1 MSWQLFKNNLINRIC
16 NAKQVPDI
24 EYVAK
29 AFAEEYDAAVKRGGT
44 IPDNIPVTKG
54 NVEAMQK
61 LFVSALQKGLSKTT
75 PYDLVGEMGRGVKA
89 YWTGAQLAPFPIPL
103 PTAPQIAT
111 NVTANLTSVSNSI
124 TAPGNW
130 PVQGDL
136 EETKTEEKKKQDSEN
151 KPAKENNDNAKKI
164 LIVGDS
170 ISVDAGYTWSSY
182 YKKINN
188 KADVEILAIGG
199 KQLTLWM
206 KPELEKKLATTK
218 YDKVYIY
225 GGTNDIFSAKKAERV
240 LSVLQGMVDSVNKTG
255 AKAIVITGY
264 DGERDMLIENF
275 PFTRYVRVK
284 EDYIPYLQE
293 YQKYQRLMAST
304 IKGATIVPIISVG
317 VIKDGFH
324 PITGRQPKILG
335 DHINK
340 Y

>member
-1 MSWQLFKNNLINRIC
+1 MSWQVFKRNLINRIC

-29 AFAEEYDAAVKRGGT
+29 AFAEEYDAAIKRGGT
-44 IPDNIPVTKG
+44 VPDNIKVTKG
-54 NVEAMQK
+54 NVESMQK
-61 LFVSALQKGLSKTT
+61 LFVTALQKGLSKTT
-75 PYDLVGEMGRGVKA
+75 PYDLVGEMGKGVKE
-89 YWTGAQLAPFPIPL
+89 YWTGAQLAPFPIPS
-103 PTAPQIAT
+103 PTPLQIST
-111 NVTANLTSVSNSI
+111 SVVVNLTSGRNSI
-124 TAPGNW
+124 TNPGVW
-130 PVQGDL
+130 TAQGDVQ
-136 EETKTEEKKKQDSEN
+136 EPKKEDKPKTDEEN
-151 KPAKENNDNAKKI
+151 KTPAKNNENTKKI

-225 GGTNDIFSAKKAERV
+225 GGTNDIFSLKKAERV

-255 AKAIVITGY
+255 AQAIVITGY
-264 DGERDMLIENF
+264 DGERDILIENI
-275 PFTRYVRVK
+275 PLTRYTRVK

-293 YQKYQRLMAST
+293 YQKYQRLMAGT

-317 VIKDGFH
+317 VIKDGLH

>member
-1 MSWQLFKNNLINRIC
+1 
-16 NAKQVPDI
+16 
-24 EYVAK
+24 
-29 AFAEEYDAAVKRGGT
+29 
-44 IPDNIPVTKG
+44 
-54 NVEAMQK
+54 MQK

-111 NVTANLTSVSNSI
+111 NVTANLTSVNNSI

-151 KPAKENNDNAKKI
+151 KPAKENNENSKKI

-182 YKKINN
+182 YKKSNS

-218 YDKVYIY
+218 YEKVYIY
-225 GGTNDIFSAKKAERV
+225 GGTNDIFSARKAETV
-240 LSVLQGMVDSVNKTG
+240 LSALQSMVDSVNKAG

-264 DGERDMLIENF
+264 DSEKDMLIENM
-275 PFTRYVRVK
+275 PLTRYVREK
-284 EDYIPYLQE
+284 EGYIPYLQE

-304 IKGATIVPIISVG
+304 IKGATIVPKISVG

-324 PITGRQPKILG
+324 PVGNQSKILSQ
-335 DHINK
+335 HINQ

>member
-44 IPDNIPVTKG
+44 IPDNIKVTKG
-54 NVEAMQK
+54 NVEAMQT

-89 YWTGAQLAPFPIPL
+89 YWATAQLAPFPIPL
-103 PTAPQIAT
+103 PTPPQIAT
-111 NVTANLTSVSNSI
+111 NVVANLTSVGNSI
-124 TAPGNW
+124 TNPGTW

-136 EETKTEEKKKQDSEN
+136 EETKKEEKKKQDSEN

-164 LIVGDS
+164 LLVGDS
-170 ISVDAGYTWSSY
+170 ITVDAGYTWSSY
-182 YKKINN
+182 YKKTNN
-188 KADVEILAIGG
+188 KADIEVLAIGG

-218 YDKVYIY
+218 YEKVYIY
-225 GGTNDIFSAKKAERV
+225 GGTNDIFSARKAETV
-240 LSVLQGMVDSVNKTG
+240 LSALQSMVDSVNKAG

-264 DGERDMLIENF
+264 DSEKDMLIENM
-275 PFTRYVRVK
+275 PLTRYVTVK
-284 EDYIPYLQE
+284 EGYIPYLQE

-304 IKGATIVPIISVG
+304 ITGATIVPKISVG

-324 PITGRQPKILG
+324 PVGNQSKILSE
-335 DHINK
+335 HINK